1 MRNFLILLVLLLRAS
16 VAFSQ
21 IAIGTTTPSNNAQLD
36 VNSTSKGVLI
46 PRLTQT
52 QINAISSPAA
62 GLQVYN
68 TTLNC
73 ISIFNGTSWTT
84 EKRYIG
90 QIVNEGVPIE
100 LDNLKIQI
108 PNSGNHSIQIATKS
122 GTANLSGS
130 STNNFNNS
138 SVGGSG
144 NIIAISTYHR
154 QSDPFNT
161 TFAYWQS
168 GANFLQAG
176 SYQEIWIV
184 DETNNRAYHIK
195 YIVGP
200 SFQNNYLEIEQWL

>member
-1 MRNFLILLVLLLRAS
+1 MRIHLIILFVLFR
-16 VAFSQ
+16 VTCAFSQ
-21 IAIGTTTPSNNAQLD
+21 IAIGATSPSNNAQLD
-36 VNSTSKGVLI
+36 VTSTTKGVLI

-52 QINAISSPAA
+52 QINAISSPAT

-73 ISIFNGTSWTT
+73 ISVYNGTSWTT
-84 EKRYIG
+84 EKRYVG
-90 QIVNEGVPIE
+90 KFVNEGVPIE
-100 LDNLKIQI
+100 LDNIKVQI
-108 PNSGNHSIQIATKS
+108 PSSGNHSLQIATTS
-122 GTANLSGS
+122 GTAALSGS

-144 NIIAISTYHR
+144 SGITISTYHR
-154 QSDPFNT
+154 QSDAFNT

-176 SYQEIWIV
+176 SYQEIWII
-184 DETNNRAYHIK
+184 DETNNRAYHLK